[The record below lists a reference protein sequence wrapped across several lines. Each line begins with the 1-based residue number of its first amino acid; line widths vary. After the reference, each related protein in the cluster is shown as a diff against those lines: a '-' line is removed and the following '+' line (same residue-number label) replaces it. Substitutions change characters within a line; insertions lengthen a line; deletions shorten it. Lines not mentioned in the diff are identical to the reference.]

1 MTADISFE
9 TIDARVNGMTF
20 FKCWKKNTPNTKF
33 YIQNTDLSRNTEEI
47 MICSEKLRECVANE
61 PILNEGKMEASLHKK
76 EKITDDNLEFQKGK
90 ENVKICKKRK
100 K

>member
-33 YIQNTDLSRNTEEI
+33 YIQKSDLSRNTEEI
-47 MICSEKLRECVANE
+47 VICSEKLRECVANE
-61 PILNEGKMEASLHKK
+61 PILNEWEMEASLHKK
-76 EKITDDNLEFQKGK
+76 EKITEHNLEFQKEK
-90 ENVKICKKRK
+90 ENVKICKKK
-100 K
+100 KK